1 MTSPPDHVEWNDEP
15 APSWGRGHDVPHY
28 LALREG
34 RVPIVVV
41 APHGGRRLRAIRRGD
56 SVNDLHT
63 ADIAWELARRLDA
76 HAIVNHSLDR
86 NDIDLNRISHL
97 AERAPGVLALLS
109 SSIEAASSG
118 GEVPLVLFVHGWNM
132 VVPCCDVGVGLRR
145 REGRLVGRFPTMSR
159 RRYDETI
166 AAIEHS
172 LEVRGVRAAIGM
184 RYPASGRD
192 NAAQLFS
199 GRHAE
204 HADETVAALS
214 RLAIAGRVDAAQL
227 ELGIALRWPGAGRE
241 AFLDALTE
249 ALAGGGWSAPM
260 SLRRSGSDAGDASSI
275 SSSGHRAG
283 PRVPLTLHAAQ
294 DPDGIPRAACGWT
307 LDPAIKDTESH
318 EHDPGFAMQAVIDS
332 EGGLAT
338 FCGVEST
345 GPRSM
350 AARFS
355 VVCADGT
362 MFLLVGEGA
371 WSGDPG
377 RYDLEGFSWRS
388 STDLARIDLH
398 LEAMVVRYRTHEA
411 YLDLEEG
418 LAGSELTKA
427 SVQLVYEAATPE
439 HGRLHGR
446 VRVGDLDL
454 DVDTTAFVD
463 HGARRRGQAEGRL
476 RVLAVRGESARGNSV
491 GEEVSIVRSG
501 LGADAVLTLEPQAG
515 GLGVIRPAGEV
526 ADSSGLREARVVAR
540 VPVWRPVGDG
550 AFARWSFGI
559 VRCRF
564 EGDEGEGV
572 AGLFDS
578 LEVFRRPR

>member
-1 MTSPPDHVEWNDEP
+1 MTSTPNDAAWRDEP
-15 APSWGRGHDVPHY
+15 APSWGRGHDVPNY

-76 HAIVNHSLDR
+76 HAIVNHGLDR
-86 NDIDLNRISHL
+86 NDADLNRISHL
-97 AERAPGVLALLS
+97 AERAPGVLALLAS
-109 SSIEAASSG
+109 VIEAASAG

-145 REGRLVGRFPTMSR
+145 RDGRLVGRFPTVSR

-172 LEVRGVRAAIGM
+172 LESRGVRAAIGM

-199 GRHAE
+199 GRHAD
-204 HADETVAALS
+204 HADEAVAALS

-249 ALAGGGWSAPM
+249 ALSAGGRPAAMSMRGSAVDVHFDSPNAHPAAPR
-260 SLRRSGSDAGDASSI
+260 LPPARDAA
-275 SSSGHRAG
+275 
-283 PRVPLTLHAAQ
+283 L
-294 DPDGIPRAACGWT
+294 DPGGIPRAACGWK
-307 LDPAIKDTESH
+307 LDLAVQEVETHD
-318 EHDPGFAMQAVIDS
+318 HDPGFALQAVLDP
-332 EGGLAT
+332 EGSLAT

-355 VVCADGT
+355 VVCADGW

-371 WSGDPG
+371 WAGDPG

-388 STDLARIDLH
+388 SADLARIDLH

-446 VRVGDLDL
+446 VRVGDLDI

-463 HGARRRGQAEGRL
+463 RGARRRGQAEGRL
-476 RVLAVRGESARGNSV
+476 RVLAARGKPP
-491 GEEVSIVRSG
+491 GEEVSIVRSA
-501 LGADAVLTLEPQAG
+501 LGGDAVLTLEPQEG
-515 GLGVIRPAGEV
+515 GLGVIRPAGE
-526 ADSSGLREARVVAR
+526 AAGSSGLSEARVVAR

-550 AFARWSFGI
+550 VFARWSFGI

-564 EGDEGEGV
+564 DGDEGEGV

>member
-1 MTSPPDHVEWNDEP
+1 MTSPPDVVDAAWTDEP
-15 APSWGRGHDVPHY
+15 TPSWGHGHDVPHY

-34 RVPIVVV
+34 RVPLVVV

-76 HAIVNHSLDR
+76 HAIVNHGLDR

-97 AERAPGVLALLS
+97 AERAPGVLALLAS
-109 SSIEAASSG
+109 AIEAASSG

-145 REGRLVGRFPTMSR
+145 RDGLLVGRFPTVSR

-199 GRHAE
+199 GRHTD
-204 HADETVAALS
+204 HADQGVAALS

-249 ALAGGGWSAPM
+249 ALAGSGRPVPM
-260 SLRRSGSDAGDASSI
+260 SMRTSGLGAAGVPST
-275 SSSGHRAG
+275 SSGDRGASASPIPATRDRA
-283 PRVPLTLHAAQ
+283 PDA
-294 DPDGIPRAACGWT
+294 DGIPRAACGWK
-307 LDPAIKDTESH
+307 LDPAIKES
-318 EHDPGFAMQAVIDS
+318 EPLDHDSGFALQAVLDP
-332 EGGLAT
+332 EGSLAT
-338 FCGVEST
+338 FCGIEST
-345 GPRSM
+345 GLRSM

-355 VVCADGT
+355 IVCADGT

-371 WSGDPG
+371 WTGDPG

-388 STDLARIDLH
+388 SADLARIDLH

-418 LAGSELTKA
+418 LASSELAKA

-439 HGRLHGR
+439 HGRLHGH
-446 VRVGDLDL
+446 VRVGELDL

-463 HGARRRGQAEGRL
+463 RGTRRRGQAEGRL
-476 RVLAVRGESARGNSV
+476 RVLAARGEPA
-491 GEEVSIVRSG
+491 GEVVSIVRSG
-501 LGADAVLTLEPQAG
+501 LGDDAVLTLDADG
-515 GLGVIRPAGEV
+515 AGLGVIRPAGEA
-526 ADSSGLREARVVAR
+526 ADSSGLSEARVVAR
-540 VPVWRPVGDG
+540 VPVWRPVADG
-550 AFARWSFGI
+550 VFARWSFGI

>member
-1 MTSPPDHVEWNDEP
+1 
-15 APSWGRGHDVPHY
+15 
-28 LALREG
+28 
-34 RVPIVVV
+34 
-41 APHGGRRLRAIRRGD
+41 
-56 SVNDLHT
+56 
-63 ADIAWELARRLDA
+63 
-76 HAIVNHSLDR
+76 
-86 NDIDLNRISHL
+86 
-97 AERAPGVLALLS
+97 
-109 SSIEAASSG
+109 
-118 GEVPLVLFVHGWNM
+118 VPLVLFVHGWNM

-145 REGRLVGRFPTMSR
+145 RDGLIVGRIPTVSR
-159 RRYDETI
+159 RSYDETI

-172 LEVRGVRAAIGM
+172 LEVRGVRAAIGL

-199 GRHAE
+199 GRHAD
-204 HADETVAALS
+204 HADQAVAALS

-249 ALAGGGWSAPM
+249 ALAGSGRSAPM
-260 SLRRSGSDAGDASSI
+260 PMRTSGPGAARAPST
-275 SSSGHRAG
+275 SSGDRAAASPIPP
-283 PRVPLTLHAAQ
+283 PRDAVSHA
-294 DPDGIPRAACGWT
+294 DGIPRAACGWK
-307 LDPAIKDTESH
+307 LEPVVQDPESRDA
-318 EHDPGFAMQAVIDS
+318 DPGFALQAVLDP
-332 EGGLAT
+332 EGSLAT
-338 FCGVEST
+338 FCGVEAT
-345 GPRSM
+345 GLHSM

-355 VVCADGT
+355 IVCADGT

-371 WSGDPG
+371 WGGDPG

-388 STDLARIDLH
+388 SADLARIDLH

-418 LAGSELTKA
+418 LAGSELVKA

-439 HGRLHGR
+439 YGRLQGH

-463 HGARRRGQAEGRL
+463 RGARRRGQAEGRL
-476 RVLAVRGESARGNSV
+476 RVLAVRGGPTGQEV
-491 GEEVSIVRSG
+491 VSILRSG
-501 LGADAVLTLEPQAG
+501 LEGDAALTLDAG
-515 GLGVIRPAGEV
+515 SGDFGVIRPVGDE
-526 ADSSGLREARVVAR
+526 ADPTGLQEARVVAR

-550 AFARWSFGI
+550 AFARWTFGI

-564 EGDEGEGV
+564 EGDEGEGI